1 MRRASEFFLLALSC
15 TLSLAFAQHARADV
29 RVPSIIGDNMVLQQ
43 GRKDRVW
50 GWAGAGERVSVTFE
64 GRTSRVNA
72 DADGRWQVLVG
83 PFKSGG
89 PFTLTV
95 AGANTLTFKNVLV
108 GDVWVCSGQSNME
121 WILQNAQGGPQ
132 DAAQADYPEIHLF
145 TVQKKTSDK
154 PLEDVQ
160 GRWVVTTPKEAASF
174 SAVGFYFGRE
184 LYRRLK
190 IPLGLIHTS
199 WGGTPAEAWTSRAA
213 LAADPSFKA
222 ILERY
227 DKELADLPRLQREH
241 AARMAEWEKQ
251 YTLQDEG
258 NKGEALGYARPGLDL
273 TGWKKM
279 SLPQLWESAGLNLD
293 GSIWFRRDVEV
304 PSSWAGRDLTLSLG
318 PVDDFDTTYFDG
330 TRVGAT
336 GAETPNAWMTPR
348 VYKIPGALV
357 RAGRNV
363 VAVRVF
369 DRMGGGGFGGSPGVM
384 SLAPAGAR
392 PGEAVALE
400 GAWDYKEESVV
411 ESKKIDYS
419 NYPGPPPG
427 PSNQNNPS
435 VLYNAMLAPLTSY
448 AIRGVI
454 WYQGESNA
462 GRAYQYRALFPAMI
476 RDWRAA
482 WREGD
487 FPFYFVQLANW
498 KARKEDSIDSEWAE
512 LREAQLL
519 TLKNTP
525 HTGMAVTIDIGNPE
539 DLHPR
544 NKLDVG
550 LRLARWALADVYGQ
564 KLEVSGPLYDSKIVE
579 GDKVRLR
586 FKHAAA
592 LKTSAAA
599 APAGFFIAGD
609 DRRFHAAEARIEGA
623 TVVVW
628 SRDVPHPVAVR
639 YAWADSPAANLYN
652 ADGLPASPFRTDDW
666 PGLTAGRN

>member
-1 MRRASEFFLLALSC
+1 MRRASKFFLLALSF
-15 TLSLAFAQHARADV
+15 TLIFAFAQRARADV

-50 GWAGAGERVSVTFE
+50 GWAGVGERVSVTFQ
-64 GRTSRVNA
+64 GRTSHATA
-72 DADGRWQVLVG
+72 DGGGRWQVLIG
-83 PFKSGG
+83 PFKAGG
-89 PFTLTV
+89 PYTLTV

-132 DAAQADYPEIHLF
+132 DAARADYPEVRLF
-145 TVQKKTSDK
+145 TVQKKTSAA

-160 GRWVVTTPKEAASF
+160 GRWVVTTPKEAAAF

-199 WGGTPAEAWTSRAA
+199 WGGTPAEAWTSHSA

-222 ILERY
+222 ILDRY

-241 AARMAEWEKQ
+241 AARMAEWESK
-251 YTLQDEG
+251 YAVRDEG
-258 NKGEALGYARPGLDL
+258 NKGEGLGYARPEQNVAD
-273 TGWKKM
+273 WKKM

-293 GSIWFRRDVEV
+293 GSIWFRKEVDV
-304 PSSWAGRDLTLSLG
+304 PRSWAGRDLTLSLG
-318 PVDDFDTTYFDG
+318 PIDDYDTTYFNG
-330 TRVGAT
+330 ERVGST
-336 GAETPNAWMTPR
+336 GSDT
-348 VYKIPGALV
+348 PGAYMIPRRYKVPAALA

-369 DRMGGGGFGGSPGVM
+369 DRMGGGGFGAAPGVM
-384 SLAPAGAR
+384 SLAP
-392 PGEAVALE
+392 E
-400 GAWDYKEESVV
+400 GAGRGEGVSLDGQWDYKEESVV
-411 ESKKIDYS
+411 PSKPVDYS

-427 PSNQNNPS
+427 PGNPNSPS
-435 VLYNAMLAPLTSY
+435 VLYNAMLAPLTPY
-448 AIRGVI
+448 AVRGAI

-476 RDWRAA
+476 RDWRSA
-482 WREGD
+482 WGAGD

-498 KARKEDSIDSEWAE
+498 KARKTDSIDSEWAE
-512 LREAQLL
+512 LREAQLM
-519 TLKNTP
+519 TLRTVP
-525 HTGMAVTIDIGNPE
+525 HTGMAVTVDIGNP
-539 DLHPR
+539 DDIHPR

-564 KLEVSGPLYDSKIVE
+564 KLEESGPLYDSNTTE

-586 FKHAAA
+586 FRHAAG
-592 LKTSAAA
+592 LKTSDGG
-599 APAGFFIAGD
+599 APKGFFVAGD
-609 DRRFHAAEARIEGA
+609 DRKFHPAEARIEGDA
-623 TVVVW
+623 VVVW
-628 SRDVPHPVAVR
+628 SREVSRPV
-639 YAWADSPAANLYN
+639 
-652 ADGLPASPFRTDDW
+652 
-666 PGLTAGRN
+666 